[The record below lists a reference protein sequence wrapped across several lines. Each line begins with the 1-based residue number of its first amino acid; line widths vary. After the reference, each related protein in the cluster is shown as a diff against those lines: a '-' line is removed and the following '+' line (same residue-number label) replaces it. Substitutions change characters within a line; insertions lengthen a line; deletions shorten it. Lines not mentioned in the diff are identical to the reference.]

1 MEVTLSQNSV
11 MCFLFMFKSSCVEKK
26 FNKCKDTVTKPFNT
40 FRRSSKLYIQ
50 GGEKLWLSIH
60 KYNFAIARLL
70 QSYLIKRRDSS
81 VHAGVSSIIERR
93 AELTRAFV
101 TFLQLHFGG

>member
-1 MEVTLSQNSV
+1 
-11 MCFLFMFKSSCVEKK
+11 
-26 FNKCKDTVTKPFNT
+26 
-40 FRRSSKLYIQ
+40 
-50 GGEKLWLSIH
+50 
-60 KYNFAIARLL
+60 
-70 QSYLIKRRDSS
+70 

>member
-1 MEVTLSQNSV
+1 
-11 MCFLFMFKSSCVEKK
+11 MFKSSCVEKK

-40 FRRSSKLYIQ
+40 FRHSSKLYIQ